1 MLPVQ
6 GFVKNYHW
14 GKVGEDNYIARFQ
27 TAALSTTNTINVNTS
42 SHESKRSKQDQ
53 VDTSKPFAELWFGS
67 HPSGPASIIVG
78 DQRIRLDAFLAK
90 QPEMVC
96 AIDRYQK
103 FNKTLPF
110 LFKILSVGQPLS
122 LQAHP
127 DRKLA
132 QILHQK
138 DPKNYPDANHKPEL
152 AIALTEFEVLC
163 DFRPIREIAQFMT
176 VLKPLRL
183 TMGERNYEH
192 LTKTVIGNNNNSP
205 SRNIDDNHKRRALAE
220 CFKALLTCDKEII
233 IRETKNLL
241 SNPENLNKVDK
252 NLMKLVGDLDKLYPG
267 DPGVFAPFFLN
278 YLKLSPGQAV
288 YLKANKL
295 HAYLKGECI
304 ECMACSDNVVR
315 AGLTTKYR
323 DVETLLTMLD
333 YEPVKST
340 SDILLAGLRHPSD
353 PAIISF
359 APTEEFKVDKISIT
373 QKNAPHGE
381 YNLSPLESGS
391 FFIILG
397 GKASTRNFFDLDTEH
412 RLCLGSAGFVPPKIA
427 LKLTH
432 IQGTLTIYRS
442 YC

>member
-6 GFVKNYHW
+6 GYVKQYHW
-14 GKVGEDNYIARFQ
+14 GKVGEDNFIARFHAVGSGNATNDGG
-27 TAALSTTNTINVNTS
+27 TASK
-42 SHESKRSKQDQ
+42 ESIVSKQDHI
-53 VDTSKPFAELWFGS
+53 DRNKPLAELWFGS

-78 DQRIRLDAFLAK
+78 HQRIGLDAFLTK

-96 AIDRYQK
+96 GIDRYQK

-110 LFKILSVGQPLS
+110 LFKILSVGQSLS

-127 DRKLA
+127 DKKLA

-138 DPKNYPDANHKPEL
+138 DPKNYPDPNHKPEL
-152 AIALTEFEVLC
+152 AIALTDFEVLC
-163 DFRPIREIAQFMT
+163 DFRPIREIVNFIT

-183 TMGERNYEH
+183 VLGEKNCKY
-192 LTKTVIGNNNNSP
+192 LTEALGNNNNQSP
-205 SRNIDDNHKRRALAE
+205 SRKLDDSKRLALAD
-220 CFKALLTCDKEII
+220 CFRSLLNCNKETI
-233 IRETKNLL
+233 IRETKSLL
-241 SNPENLNKVDK
+241 SNSENFNKIDK
-252 NLMKLVGDLDKLYPG
+252 GLLKLICDLDKLYPG

-278 YLKLSPGQAV
+278 YIKLAPGQAV

-323 DVETLLTMLD
+323 DVETLLGMLD
-333 YEPVKST
+333 YESVKS
-340 SDILLAGLRHPSD
+340 SGDILLKGIEHPSN
-353 PAIISF
+353 PTVISF
-359 APTEEFKVDKISIT
+359 APTEEFKVDKITVT
-373 QKNAPHGE
+373 QKNALDGE

-391 FFIILG
+391 FFIVLG
-397 GKASTRNFFDLDTEH
+397 GKALTRNFFDLDVEH
-412 RLCLGSAGFVPPKIA
+412 KLCLGSAGFVPPKIA